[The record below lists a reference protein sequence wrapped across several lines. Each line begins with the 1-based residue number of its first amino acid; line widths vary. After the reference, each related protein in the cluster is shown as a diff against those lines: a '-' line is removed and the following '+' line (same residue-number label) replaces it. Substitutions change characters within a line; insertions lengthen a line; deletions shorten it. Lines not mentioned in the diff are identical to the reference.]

1 VRSDAR
7 LDRLLDAVLAIA
19 GDLDL
24 ETVLGRVVEAACA
37 LVDARY
43 GALGVIS
50 EDGDG
55 LAAFIHRGIDEA
67 TAARI
72 GQLPEGRGVLGL
84 LIEEPYPQ
92 RIDDLMAH
100 PDSYGF
106 PPGHPPMH
114 AFLGA
119 PIRVRDQAFG
129 NLYLAE
135 KRDGG
140 TFTPEDED
148 LVVGLAAVAGAAIEN
163 ARLYDD
169 LQLRE
174 QWRDAVLE
182 VSTAAL
188 AGETTSTVRQR
199 LVTLATGLVGGQGAC
214 IVGAHEGGLWVL
226 ASTGAAPG
234 PGFLP
239 ATEGPAWTAIDDGR
253 VARSLG
259 GPVFGD
265 RASLWAPVREG
276 AELVAALGVVRER
289 PFASREEAVLAGF
302 AAQAS
307 LALTHERAQAHL
319 QRLSLIED
327 RERIGRDLHDT
338 VIQRL
343 FATGLSLQATIR
355 RAEGRTDLTERLERA
370 VDDIDI
376 TVREIRSTIFALQSG
391 LGGTNGV
398 RNAVLGIADELAGLL
413 PRPPRIRFDGPI
425 DAVVD
430 DRLAAH
436 LIPVIREALTN
447 VAKHADADDVEIEL
461 SVDSTWLEL
470 RISDD
475 GRGLPDEPT
484 GGLGLGNL
492 RERALSLGGDL
503 ELGSRHDGRGTLLV
517 WRAPTS

>member
-1 VRSDAR
+1 VPSDVR
-7 LDRLLDAVLAIA
+7 LNRLLDAVLAVA

-24 ETVLGRVVEAACA
+24 ESVLGRIVEAACA
-37 LVDARY
+37 LVDAKY
-43 GALGVIS
+43 GALGVIA

-55 LAAFIHRGIDEA
+55 LSAFIHRGIDDA
-67 TAARI
+67 TAKAI
-72 GQLPEGRGVLGL
+72 GHLPEGRGVLGL
-84 LIEEPYPQ
+84 LIEQPQPQ
-92 RIDDLMAH
+92 RIDDLTSH

-106 PPGHPPMH
+106 PAHHPPMH

-119 PIRVRDQAFG
+119 PIRVRDQVFG

-135 KRDGG
+135 KREGG
-140 TFTPEDED
+140 TFSADDED

-169 LQLRE
+169 LQQRE

-188 AGETTSTVRQR
+188 AGVPTASVRQR
-199 LVTLATGLVGGQGAC
+199 LAKLGTGLVKGDGAC
-214 IVGAHEGGLWVL
+214 IVGAHDGGLWVL

-234 PGFLP
+234 PGYLE
-239 ATEGPAWTAIDDGR
+239 ASHGPAWTAIDDGR
-253 VARSLG
+253 VARALG

-265 RASLWAPVREG
+265 RPSLWAPLREG
-276 AELVAALGVVRER
+276 DELVAAIGVVRDR
-289 PFASREEAVLAGF
+289 PFTEREETVLAGF

-343 FATGLSLQATIR
+343 FATGLSLQSAIR
-355 RAEGRTDLTERLERA
+355 RADGRPDLVDRLERA
-370 VDDIDI
+370 VDDIDE
-376 TVREIRSTIFALQSG
+376 TVREIRSTIFALQSS
-391 LGGTNGV
+391 GGGSGGV
-398 RNAVLGIADELAGLL
+398 RSEVLRVVDELAEVL
-413 PRPPRIRFDGPI
+413 PRAPRVRFDGPI
-425 DAVVD
+425 DVVVD
-430 DRLAAH
+430 DLLASH
-436 LIPVIREALTN
+436 LVPVVREALSN
-447 VAKHADADDVEIEL
+447 VAKHAEAHDVEVEL
-461 SVDSTWLEL
+461 SVDSSWLEL

-475 GRGLPDEPT
+475 GRGLPTDRS
-484 GGLGLGNL
+484 GGFGLGNL
-492 RERALSLGGDL
+492 RDRAVSLGGEL

-517 WRAPTS
+517 WRAPTG

>member
-1 VRSDAR
+1 LSGDVRF
-7 LDRLLDAVLAIA
+7 DRLLHAVLAIA

-24 ETVLGRVVEAACA
+24 ETVLGRVVESACA

-43 GALGVIS
+43 GALGVIGD
-50 EDGDG
+50 DGDD
-55 LAAFIHRGIDEA
+55 LSAFIHRGIDDA
-67 TAARI
+67 TAAAI
-72 GQLPEGRGVLGL
+72 GSLPEGRGVLGL
-84 LIEEPYPQ
+84 LIEQPEPR
-92 RIDDLMAH
+92 RIDDLMTH

-106 PPGHPPMH
+106 PPNHPPMH

-135 KRDGG
+135 KQGG
-140 TFTPEDED
+140 GSFTAEDED

-169 LQLRE
+169 LQERE
-174 QWRDAVLE
+174 RWREAVLE
-182 VSTAAL
+182 VSTAVL
-188 AGETTSTVRQR
+188 AGEPASAVRQR
-199 LVTLATGLVGGQGAC
+199 LVALGEHLVDGHGAC
-214 IVGAHEGGLWVL
+214 MVGAHEDGLWVL
-226 ASTGAAPG
+226 ASTGGAPG

-239 ATEGPAWTAIDDGR
+239 ATNGPAWKVLDHAR
-253 VARSLG
+253 AARSLS

-265 RASLWAPVREG
+265 RPSLWAPVREG
-276 AELVAALGVVRER
+276 DEMVAALGVVRDR
-289 PFASREEAVLAGF
+289 PFAARDEDLLASF

-343 FATGLSLQATIR
+343 FATGLSLQATVR
-355 RAEGRTDLTERLERA
+355 RADGHPDLIDRLERA
-370 VDDIDI
+370 VDDIDV

-391 LGGTNGV
+391 EGGTEGV
-398 RNAVLGIADELAGLL
+398 RTAVLAIADELGDVL
-413 PRPPRIRFDGPI
+413 PRAPRVRFDGPI

-430 DRLAAH
+430 DRLAGH

-447 VAKHADADDVEIEL
+447 VAKHADATDVEVEL
-461 SVDSTWLEL
+461 SVDSSWLEL

-475 GRGLPDEPT
+475 GRGIPEDGPR
-484 GGLGLGNL
+484 GFGLANL
-492 RERALSLGGDL
+492 RERARSLGGEL
-503 ELGSRHDGRGTLLV
+503 EVGSRDDGRGTLLV

>member
-1 VRSDAR
+1 VPNDVR
-7 LDRLLDAVLAIA
+7 LGRLLDAVLAIA

-24 ETVLGRVVEAACA
+24 ESVLGRVVEAACA
-37 LVDARY
+37 LVDAKY
-43 GALGVIS
+43 GALGVIA
-50 EDGDG
+50 EDGEG
-55 LAAFIHRGIDEA
+55 LTAFIHRGVDEA

-72 GQLPEGRGVLGL
+72 GDLPAGRGVLGL
-84 LIEEPYPQ
+84 LIEEPYPR
-92 RIDDLMAH
+92 RIDDLTSH

-106 PPGHPPMH
+106 PPNHPPMH

-135 KRDGG
+135 KQDGG
-140 TFTPEDED
+140 TFTAEEED

-169 LQLRE
+169 LQQRE

-182 VSTAAL
+182 ISTTVL
-188 AGETTSTVRQR
+188 AGGTTSEVRQR
-199 LVTLATGLVGGQGAC
+199 LIELACELVGGEGGC
-214 IVGAHEGGLWVL
+214 IVGAHEDGLWVL
-226 ASTGAAPG
+226 SSTGAAPG
-234 PGFLP
+234 TGFLP
-239 ATEGPAWTAIDDGR
+239 TTEGPAWTAIEDGR

-276 AELVAALGVVRER
+276 EDLVAALGVVREQ
-289 PFASREEAVLAGF
+289 PFVAREELVLSSF

-355 RAEGRTDLTERLERA
+355 RAEGRADLTDRLERA
-370 VDDIDI
+370 VDDIDT

-391 LGGTNGV
+391 SGGAEGV
-398 RNAVLGIADELAGLL
+398 RSAVLTIADELAGVL

-430 DRLAAH
+430 DRLAGH

-447 VAKHADADDVEIEL
+447 VAKHADAQDVELEL
-461 SVDSTWLEL
+461 SVDSSWLVL

-475 GRGLPDEPT
+475 GRGLLADRS
-484 GGLGLGNL
+484 GGYGLGNL
-492 RERALSLGGDL
+492 RDRAISLGGGL
-503 ELGSRHDGRGTLLV
+503 ELSSRHDGRGTLLV
-517 WRAPTS
+517 WRAPTG

>member
-1 VRSDAR
+1 VPNDVR
-7 LDRLLDAVLAIA
+7 LGRLLDAVLAIA

-24 ETVLGRVVEAACA
+24 ESVLGRVVEAACA
-37 LVDARY
+37 LVDAKY

-50 EDGDG
+50 EDGEG
-55 LAAFIHRGIDEA
+55 LTAFIHRGIDDA

-72 GQLPEGRGVLGL
+72 GDLPAGRGVLGL
-84 LIEEPYPQ
+84 LIEQPYP
-92 RIDDLMAH
+92 RRVDDLMTH

-106 PPGHPPMH
+106 PPNHPPMH

-119 PIRVRDQAFG
+119 PIRVRDRAFG

-135 KRDGG
+135 KHDGG
-140 TFTPEDED
+140 TFTAEDED

-169 LQLRE
+169 LHQRE

-182 VSTAAL
+182 ISTTVL
-188 AGETTSTVRQR
+188 AGGTTSEVRQQ
-199 LVTLATGLVGGQGAC
+199 LVGLACELLGGDGGC
-214 IVGAHEGGLWVL
+214 IVGAHEDGLWVL
-226 ASTGAAPG
+226 SSTGAAPG

-239 ATEGPAWTAIDDGR
+239 TTEGPAWAAIEDGR
-253 VARSLG
+253 VARSLS

-276 AELVAALGVVRER
+276 EELVAALGVVRER
-289 PFASREEAVLAGF
+289 PFVPREEAVLAGF

-355 RAEGRTDLTERLERA
+355 RAEGRADLTDRLERA
-370 VDDIDI
+370 VDDIDT

-391 LGGTNGV
+391 GGGAEGV
-398 RNAVLGIADELAGLL
+398 RSAVLTIADELAGVL

-430 DRLAAH
+430 DRLAGH

-447 VAKHADADDVEIEL
+447 VAKHAEAQDVEVEL
-461 SVDSTWLEL
+461 SVDSSWLVL

-475 GRGLPDEPT
+475 GRGLPADRS
-484 GGLGLGNL
+484 GGYGLGNL
-492 RERALSLGGDL
+492 RDRAVSLGGSL
-503 ELGSRHDGRGTLLV
+503 ELSSRHDGRGTLLV
-517 WRAPTS
+517 WRAPTG